1 MPPDRRTIDPDHRP
15 GSFGDQ
21 LQLCNLA
28 RAFSYAGDAAFD
40 TSSAVCLRSPLSTM
54 PAAETQDL
62 AVVVEASLRLHRA
75 TVFLNVILIALAIV
89 LILLTAALVYTA
101 EFSVP
106 S

>member
-1 MPPDRRTIDPDHRP
+1 MGMAVVALTD
-15 GSFGDQ
+15 DQ
-21 LQLCNLA
+21 VKRV
-28 RAFSYAGDAAFD
+28 RAMKHHELVAS
-40 TSSAVCLRSPLSTM
+40 
-54 PAAETQDL
+54 AETQDL

-75 TVFLNVILIALAIV
+75 TVFLNVILIALTIV

>member
-1 MPPDRRTIDPDHRP
+1 
-15 GSFGDQ
+15 
-21 LQLCNLA
+21 
-28 RAFSYAGDAAFD
+28 
-40 TSSAVCLRSPLSTM
+40 M

-75 TVFLNVILIALAIV
+75 TVFLNVILIALTIV